1 MPLIRA
7 ARQIFSQR
15 AEGPRDASIVNRRRR
30 DVSRRRPADD
40 RGPAADDGQTC
51 VGPDLQNTSRFI
63 NIMRLSS
70 VDRTYDRLTTVTD
83 DVLRFLL
90 RTSSADFRRSYDF
103 ASESYP

>member
-40 RGPAADDGQTC
+40 RGPAADDGQTAGRLDELAPAVMVVSTDQQTC
-51 VGPDLQNTSRFI
+51 VGPIYKIPRDLSI
-63 NIMRLSS
+63 S
-70 VDRTYDRLTTVTD
+70 
-83 DVLRFLL
+83 
-90 RTSSADFRRSYDF
+90 
-103 ASESYP
+103 

>member
-40 RGPAADDGQTC
+40 GGPAADDGQTAGRLDELAPA
-51 VGPDLQNTSRFI
+51 VMVVSTDRPARGPIYKIPRDLSISCDYLQLIVRTIDSRQ
-63 NIMRLSS
+63 
-70 VDRTYDRLTTVTD
+70 
-83 DVLRFLL
+83 
-90 RTSSADFRRSYDF
+90 
-103 ASESYP
+103 